1 MSQQALDLR
10 RSLQLVR
17 RYRNI
22 VGFAAALGLVAGA
35 VYTALHPPMLATK
48 ALVALPPTVV
58 GIAGPPARDLAS
70 QVVIATSDP
79 VLAKAMRHVTP
90 AVSLATL
97 RGRVQVTSVTTDILA
112 IGAQGTTAAQ
122 AEDIANAVADSYVS
136 FISSPGNPDGW
147 VQESATTAAGTPLAR
162 RLLVNGGL
170 GALLGALAGTIVA
183 LAIGRNDRRLRERDE
198 IAGAIG
204 VPVLASI
211 PVGHPSDTA
220 GWAKLLEDYDPG
232 VVHAW
237 SLRKA
242 LHDLGLTDVRGGSV
256 RGGSGASV
264 AIVSLSS
271 DPGALA
277 LGPQLAAFAS
287 SLGIPTALVIGPRQ
301 DADATATL
309 RAACTARPAMPS
321 GRSSHL
327 RVTVGDHEDVGG
339 QPDAALTV
347 AVAVVDGRAP
357 RVADTMRTTATV
369 LGVSAG
375 AATAEQLTRVAVR
388 AADDGRDIAG
398 VIVADPDPADHT
410 TGRLLQPAQQTLP
423 TRLTGTVTENR
434 R

>member
-1 MSQQALDLR
+1 MSQEALDLR
-10 RSLQLVR
+10 RYLQTVR
-17 RYRNI
+17 RYRVI

-35 VYTALHPPMLATK
+35 SFTVLYPPMLASK
-48 ALVALPPTVV
+48 ALVLATGGDIPTQAI
-58 GIAGPPARDLAS
+58 IAS
-70 QVVIATSDP
+70 SDP
-79 VLAKAMRHVTP
+79 VLAKAMRRVTP

-97 RGRVQVTSVTTDILA
+97 RGQVQVKSLTRAILA

-136 FISSPGNPDGW
+136 YVDAGRVLEPA
-147 VQESATTAAGTPLAR
+147 ATATGTPLPR
-162 RLLVNGGL
+162 RLLVKGGL
-170 GALLGALAGTIVA
+170 GALLGVLAGAIVA
-183 LAIGRNDRRLRERDE
+183 LAIGRNDRRLRGRDE
-198 IAGAIG
+198 IADAIG

-211 PVGHPSDTA
+211 PVGHPSDA
-220 GWAKLLEDYDPG
+220 VGWAKLLKGYEPG

-277 LGPQLAAFAS
+277 LGPQLAVFAS